1 MSSRDSALSSVTGK
15 LWIGGAWRDA
25 ESQARFDVEDPAT
38 GETLAQVA
46 GGSAADG
53 QRALDAAVAVQDDWA
68 ATSPRERGEIL
79 RRGFEWVR
87 QHSDD
92 VATLRTLAVGLYVGG

>member
-1 MSSRDSALSSVTGK
+1 MSSRESALSSVTGK

-25 ESQARFDVEDPAT
+25 ESDARFDVEDPAT

-46 GGSAADG
+46 DASAADG

-68 ATSPRERGEIL
+68 ATSPRERGEVL
-79 RRGFEWVR
+79 RRAFELVG
-87 QHSDD
+87 QHSDEL
-92 VATLRTLAVGLYVGG
+92 ATLMTLEMGKS

>member
-46 GGSAADG
+46 DGSADDG
-53 QRALDAAVAVQDDWA
+53 QRALDAAVAVKDEWA
-68 ATSPRERGEIL
+68 ATSPRESGVNLHRA
-79 RRGFEWVR
+79 FDFVR
-87 QHSDD
+87 LHSDEY
-92 VATLRTLAVGLYVGG
+92 ATLMMIHND